1 MTLDNFPFLLAQ
13 ERKTPSPQSETSTR
27 GASDRTETR
36 GQNNNESWQF
46 MLKKNKLRLGV
57 ATTAALAAAALAFG
71 AMPANADPNGFKT
84 LSGVGSDTIQD
95 VLNGLGS
102 AVPAIGSYDAI
113 DPATGAI
120 GGLITTKSGGPSYV
134 RPNGSGD
141 GVKALSDSI
150 EGGTHLWNGINIAGQ
165 VDFARASGF
174 QGSSGTDVAY
184 IPFATDAVTYAVNAG
199 SDFPR
204 NIPLGSASDAASKL
218 SLYNI
223 YHCIKTSYTNAAGD
237 PVTINPLVPQSGSG
251 TAKFWASSLGFS
263 DSSLP
268 TCVKRVNTD
277 ATPATVEEHNGT
289 SIDDAGDIVPFSIA
303 QYIAQGN
310 HASLTAAFG
319 VNVTERRG
327 NVALGAING
336 QPALRESGTS
346 TVMNPS
352 FPVTRAVFNVVSTA
366 RITGTDPI
374 VKTFVGSTSDVC
386 KQSALIQ
393 AFGFQTASNC
403 GDTSLQ
409 GAFTQ

>member
-1 MTLDNFPFLLAQ
+1 
-13 ERKTPSPQSETSTR
+13 
-27 GASDRTETR
+27 
-36 GQNNNESWQF
+36 

-57 ATTAALAAAALAFG
+57 ATAAAVCAVTMAVSASPAF
-71 AMPANADPNGFKT
+71 ADPTGFKT

-95 VLNGLGS
+95 VENGLGS
-102 AVPAIGSYDAI
+102 AIPAIGSYDAV
-113 DPATGAI
+113 DPTTGAI
-120 GGLITTKSGGPSYV
+120 GGNIITKSGGPAYV

-150 EGGTHLWNGINIAGQ
+150 EGGTHLWNGVNIAGQ

-174 QGSSGTDVAY
+174 QGSTGTDVTY
-184 IPFATDAVTYAVNAG
+184 IPFALDAVTYAVNAG

-204 NIPLGSASDAASKL
+204 NLPIGGSTDAASRL

-223 YHCIKTSYTNAAGD
+223 YHCIKTTYLDGD
-237 PVTINPLVPQSGSG
+237 GNSIPIHPLTPQSGSG
-251 TAKFWASSLGFS
+251 TAKFWASTLGFS
-263 DSSLP
+263 DTTLP

-277 ATPATVEEHNGT
+277 STPVVVEEHNGT
-289 SIDDAGDIVPFSIA
+289 AIDDAGDIVPFSIA

-310 HASLTAAFG
+310 HASIASAFG

-327 NVALGAING
+327 NVALGSIGGQAPIRENG
-336 QPALRESGTS
+336 TT

-352 FPVTRAVFNVVSTA
+352 FPVTRSVFNVVSSA
-366 RITGTDPI
+366 LVSPAGPI
-374 VKTFVGSTSDVC
+374 KSTFVGASSAVC
-386 KQSALIQ
+386 QQSALIQ
-393 AFGFQTASNC
+393 SFGFQTLANC

>member
-1 MTLDNFPFLLAQ
+1 
-13 ERKTPSPQSETSTR
+13 
-27 GASDRTETR
+27 
-36 GQNNNESWQF
+36 

-57 ATTAALAAAALAFG
+57 ATAAAVCAVALSVSATPAF
-71 AMPANADPNGFKT
+71 ADPSGFKT

-95 VLNGLGS
+95 VMNGMG
-102 AVPAIGSYDAI
+102 AHIAAIGSYDAV
-113 DPATGAI
+113 DPANGAI
-120 GGLITTKSGGPSYV
+120 GGNITTKSGGPAYV

-150 EGGTHLWNGINIAGQ
+150 EGGTHLWNGVNISGQ

-174 QGSSGTDVAY
+174 QGSTGTDVTY
-184 IPFATDAVTYAVNAG
+184 IPFALDAVTYAVNAG

-204 NIPLGSASDAASKL
+204 VLPLGSAADAASKL

-223 YHCIKTSYTNAAGD
+223 YHCIKTTYTNSDGD
-237 PVTINPLVPQSGSG
+237 PVTIHPLTPQSASG
-251 TAKFWASSLGFS
+251 TAKFWATTLGFN
-263 DSSLP
+263 DAALP

-277 ATPATVEEHNGT
+277 TVPAIVEEHNGT

-310 HASLTAAFG
+310 HASIAQAFG
-319 VNVTERRG
+319 VSVLERRG
-327 NVALGAING
+327 NVVLGSING
-336 QPALRESGTS
+336 QPAIRESGTT

-352 FPVTRAVFNVVSTA
+352 FPVTRQVFNVVSSSLVTPA
-366 RITGTDPI
+366 GPI
-374 VKTFVGSTSDVC
+374 KSTFVGASSAVC
-386 KQSALIQ
+386 NESALIE
-393 AFGFQTASNC
+393 AFGFQTIANC

>member
-1 MTLDNFPFLLAQ
+1 
-13 ERKTPSPQSETSTR
+13 
-27 GASDRTETR
+27 
-36 GQNNNESWQF
+36 
-46 MLKKNKLRLGV
+46 MLKKNKLRLG
-57 ATTAALAAAALAFG
+57 AAVVAAACAVTMAVSASPAF
-71 AMPANADPNGFKT
+71 ADPTGFKT

-102 AVPAIGSYDAI
+102 AVPAIGSYDAV
-113 DPATGAI
+113 DPTTGVA
-120 GGLITTKSGGPSYV
+120 GGNIITKSGGPAFV

-150 EGGTHLWNGINIAGQ
+150 EGGTHLWNGVNISGQ

-174 QGSSGTDVAY
+174 QGSTGTDVTY
-184 IPFATDAVTYAVNAG
+184 IPFALDAVTYAVNAG

-204 NIPLGSASDAASKL
+204 NLPLGSAADAPSKL

-223 YHCIKTSYTNAAGD
+223 YNCIKTTYTDSNLNT
-237 PVTINPLVPQSGSG
+237 VTIHPLVPQSGSG
-251 TAKFWASSLGFS
+251 TAKFWASTLGFS

-277 ATPATVEEHNGT
+277 TPAATVEEHNGT

-310 HASLTAAFG
+310 HASIQTAFG
-319 VNVTERRG
+319 VSVLERRG
-327 NVALGAING
+327 NVVLGSING
-336 QPALRESGTS
+336 QPAIRESGAT
-346 TVMNPS
+346 TVMNPL
-352 FPVTRAVFNVVSTA
+352 FPVTRSVFNVVSSANVTVA
-366 RITGTDPI
+366 GPI
-374 VKTFVGSTSDVC
+374 KDTFVGASSAVC
-386 KQSALIQ
+386 QQSALIK
-393 AFGFQTASNC
+393 AFGFQTLSNC